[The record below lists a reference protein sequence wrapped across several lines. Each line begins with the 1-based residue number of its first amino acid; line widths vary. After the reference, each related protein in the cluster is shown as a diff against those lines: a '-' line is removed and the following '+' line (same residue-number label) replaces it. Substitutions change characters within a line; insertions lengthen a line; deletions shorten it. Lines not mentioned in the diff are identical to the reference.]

1 MFLYLRRSQGLL
13 WEILLMGATIAADCP
28 PKCICDI
35 FKVNC
40 RNKGFVSFPKN
51 LPLNTRYLDL
61 SRNSITEINSLQINL
76 LSDLVYLDC
85 SHNAISEVSKLD
97 FLAGSRVAYLDLSYN
112 TLKRVGA
119 TTFQTLASLIV
130 LKLAHNKI
138 RNVQNNAFDSN
149 IGIRE
154 LDLRNNSLTFV
165 NVTAIKTLS
174 GLHSVYLSGNP
185 WDCQCT
191 VKDLSQWLQKDKSLF
206 PDDKDTVCRSP
217 NSMAGIKVSD
227 ALNNI
232 LHICLAPLDYFD
244 YIFFVMVGVTIFI
257 SGIIVATISGIIMVY
272 LDRQRK
278 YTETDDDIEPVLYP
292 PAKSNMRF
300 SQINT

>member
-13 WEILLMGATIAADCP
+13 WEILLMGATITAECP

-40 RNKGFVSFPKN
+40 RNKGLVSFPKN

-61 SRNSITEINSLQINL
+61 SRNNISEINALQINL

-97 FLAGSRVAYLDLSYN
+97 FLAGSRVAYLDLSHN
-112 TLKRVGA
+112 TLERVGA

-130 LKLAHNKI
+130 LKLGHNKI
-138 RNVQNNAFDSN
+138 RNVQNNAFESN

-165 NVTAIKTLS
+165 NVTAIKILS
-174 GLHSVYLSGNP
+174 GLNSVHLSGNP

-206 PDDKDTVCRSP
+206 PGERVRLKFCIQYLYTLFILVSISVFIIYICFHIYTCIQNLFVSI
-217 NSMAGIKVSD
+217 SMSI
-227 ALNNI
+227 I
-232 LHICLAPLDYFD
+232 CICFHI
-244 YIFFVMVGVTIFI
+244 YIHN
-257 SGIIVATISGIIMVY
+257 
-272 LDRQRK
+272 L
-278 YTETDDDIEPVLYP
+278 
-292 PAKSNMRF
+292 
-300 SQINT
+300 IN